1 MAEHDVIDAAAVQIV
16 ELIRQHTNTKGSFRF
31 TPATGAVEELHENT
45 QPPFATVTGG
55 EIELNALLRSFEGWE
70 GVLKIG
76 VLEDQGLLDFWLY

>member
-1 MAEHDVIDAAAVQIV
+1 MAEHDFIAAAAAQIAQ
-16 ELIRQHTNTKGSFRF
+16 LIRQHTGNTCRFRF
-31 TPATGAVEELHENT
+31 TPATGSVEELQENN

-55 EIELNALLRSFEGWE
+55 EIELNALLRSFEDWE